1 MTCFTYAL
9 EIAEKEQWQDNI
21 VFWCEETGKRK
32 PWTFTLYNLE
42 LLHKE
47 LAKGEIRM
55 VIIDT
60 INSVFQGA
68 NISHMLAR
76 SINIYDC

>member
-1 MTCFTYAL
+1 MLCTYAL
-9 EIAEKEQWQDNI
+9 EYCRERTMARNI
-21 VFWCEETGKRK
+21 IFWCEETGKRK

-68 NISHMLAR
+68 NISPYLAR
-76 SINIYDC
+76 SMANDC